1 MTTNIK
7 QREIQYQRTPLP
19 IETAFTMDDIAYNI
33 TKDENGNF
41 IQQPIIDKDK
51 FNRYYFNYPAEWK
64 TSDTGEPIVGLRSIW
79 IHKKK
84 RKLEFQLCIRK
95 YTKADMLK
103 QLQANVPRYQNITSL
118 EQLIN
123 NPPTDNEI
131 EIAVSKIPNGK
142 ISTCNLPIE
151 CYINTHDDFIKLW
164 QDVKEYFETYIVKI
178 NKEIDSKNSQWITW
192 FAYRPKFVQV
202 AIDANQARRNKDIE
216 VVDIYEKDTFKVV
229 FMSPRNT
236 NTFESSI
243 YEDSEFNEKDLE
255 CFVDFAIVPRH
266 RNLSTLYKRYTDK
279 DHGFKLKPVDEQ
291 VPLDETDTFPE
302 DFNEVFNVGNE
313 SFQNSIDYITR
324 FHRNLEFKHLWDRH
338 SCKVYSSIAGQ
349 SMHFFLGNSQVNF
362 HPIKYF
368 KLNSR
373 DDKFWIELY
382 NADNPT
388 IPVRLTPHEGY
399 VMELQFMQNDKLLY
413 I

>member
-1 MTTNIK
+1 
-7 QREIQYQRTPLP
+7 
-19 IETAFTMDDIAYNI
+19 
-33 TKDENGNF
+33 
-41 IQQPIIDKDK
+41 
-51 FNRYYFNYPAEWK
+51 
-64 TSDTGEPIVGLRSIW
+64 
-79 IHKKK
+79 
-84 RKLEFQLCIRK
+84 
-95 YTKADMLK
+95 
-103 QLQANVPRYQNITSL
+103 
-118 EQLIN
+118 
-123 NPPTDNEI
+123 
-131 EIAVSKIPNGK
+131 
-142 ISTCNLPIE
+142 
-151 CYINTHDDFIKLW
+151 
-164 QDVKEYFETYIVKI
+164 
-178 NKEIDSKNSQWITW
+178 
-192 FAYRPKFVQV
+192 
-202 AIDANQARRNKDIE
+202 
-216 VVDIYEKDTFKVV
+216 
-229 FMSPRNT
+229 MSPRNT

-302 DFNEVFNVGNE
+302 DFNEVFNVGYE
-313 SFQNSIDYITR
+313 SFQNNIDYITR